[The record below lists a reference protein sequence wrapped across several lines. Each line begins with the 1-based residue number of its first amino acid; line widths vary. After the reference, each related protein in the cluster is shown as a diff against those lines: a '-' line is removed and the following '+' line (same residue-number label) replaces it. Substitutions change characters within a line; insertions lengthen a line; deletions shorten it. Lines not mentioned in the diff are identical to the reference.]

1 MSIYEIPIGN
11 WFEALIQFLKTTFE
25 TQFDAIREGL
35 GFLIHQL
42 EFCLTVLPW
51 WAMLVVIAALVF
63 WRSGKGLA
71 LFSVIG
77 LLLIQSMG
85 LWNETMLTVSLV
97 IISTLLALVIGVPL
111 GIWAARKKS
120 MERIIRPT
128 LDFMQTMPAFVYLIP
143 AVTFF
148 SLGIVPGA
156 FATIIF
162 AMPPAVRLT
171 QLGIKQVPQEVVEAA
186 QSYGASPRQL
196 LFKVQLPI
204 AMPTILAGVNQ
215 TIMLSLSMVVIAA
228 MIGAPGL
235 GRVVYGSIQLMEI
248 GRAFEGGLAI
258 VVIAILLDRL
268 THSIAQKR
276 KK

>member
-51 WAMLVVIAALVF
+51 WLMLIVITALVF

-71 LFSVIG
+71 LFSIVG

-85 LWNETMLTVSLV
+85 LWDETMLTVSLV
-97 IISTLLALVIGVPL
+97 IISTFLALVIGVPL

-120 MERIIRPT
+120 VERIIRPT

-186 QSYGASPRQL
+186 QSYGATPRQL

-268 THSIAQKR
+268 THSLAQKR

>member
-1 MSIYEIPIGN
+1 MIRCELPIGP
-11 WFEALIQFLKTTFE
+11 WFEAFIQFLKDTFDGA
-25 TQFDAIREGL
+25 FDAIRDAL

-42 EFCLTVLPW
+42 EAGFTLLPW
-51 WAMLVVIAALVF
+51 WLMIVLIAMLVL

-71 LFSVIG
+71 LFGVLG
-77 LLLIQSMG
+77 LLMIEFTG
-85 LWNETMLTVSLV
+85 LWHDTMLTV
-97 IISTLLALVIGVPL
+97 ALVLVSTAMALILAIPL
-111 GIWAARKKS
+111 GILAARNQAV
-120 MERIIRPT
+120 EHVVRPL

-156 FATIIF
+156 IATIVF
-162 AMPPAVRLT
+162 AMPPSVRLT
-171 QLGIKQVPQEVVEAA
+171 QLGIKQVPGEVVEAA
-186 QSYGASPRQL
+186 QSFGATPRQL

-204 AMPTILAGVNQ
+204 AMPTMLAGVNQ

-235 GRVVYGSIQLMEI
+235 GRVVYGSIQSMAI

-268 THSIAQKR
+268 THSFAQKR
-276 KK
+276 

>member
-1 MSIYEIPIGN
+1 MKLYEIPVGD
-11 WFEALIQFLKTTFE
+11 WFEALIKFFKTTFDS
-25 TQFDAIREGL
+25 QFDAIREGL

-42 EFCLTVLPW
+42 EAGLIVLPW
-51 WAMLVVIAALVF
+51 WAMLILVTALVF
-63 WRSGKGLA
+63 RRSGKGLA
-71 LFSVIG
+71 LFAALG

-85 LWNETMLTVSLV
+85 LWNDTMLTV
-97 IISTLLALVIGVPL
+97 ALVIVSTAMALCIGIPL
-111 GIWAARKKS
+111 GILAARKKQV
-120 MERIIRPT
+120 ERILRPL

-171 QLGIKQVPQEVVEAA
+171 QLGIKQVPGEVVEAA
-186 QSYGASPRQL
+186 QSYGATPRQL

-235 GRVVYGSIQLMEI
+235 GRVVYGSIQAMAI

-276 KK
+276 K

>member
-11 WFEALIQFLKTTFE
+11 WFEAFIQFLKATFE

-42 EFCLTVLPW
+42 ELCLTILPW
-51 WAMLVVIAALVF
+51 WAMLIVITALVF

-71 LFSVIG
+71 LFSILG

-97 IISTLLALVIGVPL
+97 IISTLLALLMGVPL

-120 MERIIRPT
+120 VERIIRPT

-186 QSYGASPRQL
+186 QSYGATPRQL
-196 LFKVQLPI
+196 LLKVQLPI